1 MNLKPYSP
9 VATSS
14 VPSGTQPSSI
24 LTRNQQSDKGKTW
37 MDRRIATDLAFTSTV
52 TRTYYRATAYVD
64 TEINGGLVTS
74 SDVITIRLAS
84 IPTGTLYEPVTYF
97 SCIAAALVAPTSST
111 APPVQ
116 IASTSSTAPSL
127 PSSTVVAPTTTTA
140 PLEASTDPHPG
151 SHKTLVISAT
161 VGSTSIV
168 CILAIALGFWMWRR
182 NRKRKLDLVSLKELT
197 EAAVSSHSPSR
208 GMHRKFSFGTT
219 ITGTTST
226 NPTLVDYVGLM
237 PSVSQ
242 RDLLRPA
249 TDIQSAVD
257 TDWSNVRRSSVAL
270 PGERVR
276 GVNSQYL
283 RPKQIPIR
291 PPQTRHTHTANYNS
305 SYSQDGPRAVLQMPA
320 AESYTSRDVRAQHRE
335 ISSRPSQ
342 EHILMPTVYS
352 PNSARSTGP
361 SQERGRERPP
371 SVSTYS
377 QPDPDDRFPSSPSRE
392 WAWAEALRRLEDIHE
407 RRPVDFTRDPTSDTE
422 VTGTQNRF
430 DLDLSEG
437 LAVSE
442 EGDYETIIYESEGES
457 RAQSR
462 RGPGR
467 DNTDESVFSVDAVLR
482 RIANEPP
489 RRRDRR

>member
-1 MNLKPYSP
+1 MSSEQTADSSAV
-9 VATSS
+9 VASCAEGGTLTSR
-14 VPSGTQPSSI
+14 VETI
-24 LTRNQQSDKGKTW
+24 IIYT
-37 MDRRIATDLAFTSTV
+37 TSATV
-52 TRTYYRATAYVD
+52 TRTYYKATAYVD

-111 APPVQ
+111 APPAQ
-116 IASTSSTAPSL
+116 IAPTSSTAPSL
-127 PSSTVVAPTTTTA
+127 QSSTVAAPTSTTTSPA
-140 PLEASTDPHPG
+140 ESIDPHPG
-151 SHKTLVISAT
+151 SHKTVLIAAT

-168 CILAIALGFWMWRR
+168 CILAIALSFWMWRR
-182 NRKRKLDLVSLKELT
+182 NRKRKLGVVSLKELT
-197 EAAVSSHSPSR
+197 EAAVSLHSPGR

-249 TDIQSAVD
+249 TDVQSAVD

-270 PGERVR
+270 PEERVR
-276 GVNSQYL
+276 GGSSQYL

-291 PPQTRHTHTANYNS
+291 PPQTRHTYTANYNS
-305 SYSQDGPRAVLQMPA
+305 SYSQDGPRAVSQIPT
-320 AESYTSRDVRAQHRE
+320 AESYTSRGTSAFLRPTNVRAQHRE
-335 ISSRPSQ
+335 ISYRSSQ

-352 PNSARSTGP
+352 PDLVRPPGP
-361 SQERGRERPP
+361 SQERGNERPR

-377 QPDPDDRFPSSPSRE
+377 QPDPHDRFPSSPSRE
-392 WAWAEALRRLEDIHE
+392 WAWEEALRRLADIHE
-407 RRPVDFTRDPTSDTE
+407 RGPVDFTRDPTADTE
-422 VTGTQNRF
+422 ATATHNRF
-430 DLDLSEG
+430 DLSEG

-442 EGDYETIIYESEGES
+442 EGDYETIMYESEGES